1 MRNTSAS
8 TMMFCAIAIA
18 LVAVIAAL
26 FTLCYRPAAAN
37 DEMVEIIATVPRALP
52 TTETPTVKVKTA
64 PTAPISSISA
74 SEPEDAKY
82 LRLDCRQAEA
92 RGGGLWSIALRH
104 NGLDYFYPSSEAAHT
119 SQRAASVIKLQV
131 VACYLDSNRSPDMEL
146 CRRAIKQSDNEA
158 ANELIDATGIEA
170 VNRWCEMRGYTDTK
184 LMRRFNAHFEDG
196 QDHGYNQTS
205 AADQVRFL
213 RALWEGRIL
222 TAYTSEQLLGWMKEN
237 ERRTKIP
244 WHFGKE
250 YDVYNKTGETWEVPV
265 QNDVAIVT
273 KDGDVWYLAIL
284 TNGSPRPDSEV
295 SAAIADLAKDLIG
308 AF

>member
-1 MRNTSAS
+1 
-8 TMMFCAIAIA
+8 MMFCAIAIA

-158 ANELIDATGIEA
+158 ANELMDMVGIET
-170 VNRWCEMRGYTDTK
+170 VNRWCETRGYPNT
-184 LMRRFNAHFEDG
+184 LLVHRFNECYDDG
-196 QDHGYNQTS
+196 LDHGFNQTS
-205 AADQVRFL
+205 ATDQARFL
-213 RALWEGRIL
+213 RDLWEGRIL
-222 TAYTSEQLLGWMKEN
+222 SPKARDMLLDWMLRN

-244 WHFGKE
+244 RHLVGGGGYK
-250 YDVYNKTGETWEVPV
+250 VYNKTGETWETPV

-273 KDGDVWYLAIL
+273 SRDSGDVWYLAIL
-284 TNGSPRPDSEV
+284 SSSALAPDTEV

>member
-1 MRNTSAS
+1 
-8 TMMFCAIAIA
+8 MMFCAIAIA